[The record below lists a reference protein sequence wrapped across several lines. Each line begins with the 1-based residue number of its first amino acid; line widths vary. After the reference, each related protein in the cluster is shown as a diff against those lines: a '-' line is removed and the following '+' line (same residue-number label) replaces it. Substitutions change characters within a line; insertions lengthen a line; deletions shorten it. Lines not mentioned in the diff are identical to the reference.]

1 MSRSESDLVDAIR
14 HELAALIPE
23 RRCCQRIELAA
34 LADPGRRENI
44 GAVRTI
50 HLLTTRLDE
59 EAHEVAGA
67 SAAARSLASART
79 AATSDA
85 GQHCRRAYLRGRL
98 LARGS
103 LSLAAGRAH
112 LELVLLPVEARF
124 VATIL
129 RRESLS
135 AIQRERRGRTVFVWK
150 GEEAVLHLLRS
161 LGGGAALSALEA
173 RGVGRQMR
181 NSLNRVVNADTANL
195 RRTIDAGLRQATAAR
210 RLLKA
215 GAIDEGGAVGRVA
228 IARMGEP
235 DASLSELAEATGL
248 SRSSVQRALA
258 AIEAAARVLKEE
270 TLR

>member
-1 MSRSESDLVDAIR
+1 
-14 HELAALIPE
+14 
-23 RRCCQRIELAA
+23 
-34 LADPGRRENI
+34 
-44 GAVRTI
+44 
-50 HLLTTRLDE
+50 
-59 EAHEVAGA
+59 
-67 SAAARSLASART
+67 
-79 AATSDA
+79 
-85 GQHCRRAYLRGRL
+85 
-98 LARGS
+98 
-103 LSLAAGRAH
+103 
-112 LELVLLPVEARF
+112 LVLLPAEARF

-135 AIQRERRGRTVFVWK
+135 AIQRQRRGRTVFVWK

-161 LGGGAALSALEA
+161 LGGGASLSALEA

-195 RRTIDAGLRQATAAR
+195 RRTINAGLRQATAAR

-215 GAIDEGGAVGRVA
+215 GAIDEEGAVGRVA
-228 IARMGEP
+228 IARIGEP